1 MKYIPIG
8 KDKSSAVISEIILKL
23 KVRDVMNTNIITATK
38 HCSLRRIQRLMK
50 VNRITG
56 VPITQDHK
64 IIGIISMD
72 DIVEALDKG
81 YIEELAETHMTT
93 KLITLEDDMPL
104 TMSISY
110 FNKFKFGRFP
120 VIDKEKNFVGLI
132 TQGDI
137 TSKLLEEVTNEIKEL
152 ESKIEKNTPLKLEKQ
167 HKEYQ
172 LIPLDFE
179 HAGVASNEIKKIL
192 KMTSLNSKILRRVAV
207 AAYELEINIVVHSH
221 GGQLIFETEG
231 TLIRITA
238 VDTGPGILDIEKA
251 LQEGFSTA
259 TEKIRAHGFGAGMG
273 LNNVKRVS
281 DKFEIQSDP
290 SGTRVISEIYIDQQE
305 ASNENK

>member
-8 KDKSSAVISEIILKL
+8 KDKSSTVISEIILKL

-38 HCSLRRIQRLMK
+38 NCSLRRIQQLMK

-56 VPITQDHK
+56 LPITQDHK
-64 IIGIISMD
+64 IIGIVSMD
-72 DIVEALDKG
+72 DIVNALDRG

-110 FNKFKFGRFP
+110 FNKFQFGRFP
-120 VIDKEKNFVGLI
+120 VVDKEKNLVGLI

-152 ESKIEKNTPLKLEKQ
+152 ESKMEKDLFVVLEKQ
-167 HKEYQ
+167 KKEYP
-172 LIPLDFE
+172 LITLDFE
-179 HAGVASNEIKKIL
+179 NAGIASNDIKKFL
-192 KMTSLNSKILRRVAV
+192 KTTGLKSKILRRVAV

-221 GGQLIFETEG
+221 GGKLIFETEG

-238 VDTGPGILDIEKA
+238 LDNGPGIINIEKA

-281 DKFEIQSDP
+281 DKFEIQSAP

-305 ASNENK
+305 ENK